1 MAAESEQPLESSV
14 CRECGTSMQKLSGG
28 LVIWYCPKCKLR
40 YVSLNYGDIVPEGF
54 GLTQEGSTFESVDG
68 LPTHESR
75 VDFTP
80 EKDLFEQETTHK
92 EGEYVVK
99 RRFKLHA
106 PYRRRAGNAQKQR
119 EERDCIFQ
127 ILPEFNQVHQSGLT
141 IVTSDPNDAE
151 ADVIATDATGTQKI
165 LFQVVSADHAIWRR
179 LAGQS
184 AELYEQI
191 PETELFGVSDMSY
204 ARKLCEQYQRSF

>member
-80 EKDLFEQETTHK
+80 EKDLFER
-92 EGEYVVK
+92 K
-99 RRFKLHA
+99 R
-106 PYRRRAGNAQKQR
+106 
-119 EERDCIFQ
+119 
-127 ILPEFNQVHQSGLT
+127 LT
-141 IVTSDPNDAE
+141 IGAVDG
-151 ADVIATDATGTQKI
+151 V
-165 LFQVVSADHAIWRR
+165 
-179 LAGQS
+179 AG
-184 AELYEQI
+184 
-191 PETELFGVSDMSY
+191 F
-204 ARKLCEQYQRSF
+204 